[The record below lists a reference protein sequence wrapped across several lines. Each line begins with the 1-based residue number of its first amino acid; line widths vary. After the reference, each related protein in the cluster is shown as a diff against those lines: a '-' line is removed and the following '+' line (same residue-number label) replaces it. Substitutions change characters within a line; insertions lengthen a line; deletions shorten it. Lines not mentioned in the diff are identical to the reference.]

1 MQNRP
6 VEKYMCY
13 FGTNPMKFE
22 CAIKMKWWKMWNRPV
37 EKYLWQFWNKSN
49 RKWVH
54 WESGHLWGAA
64 RSALATFWIDLH
76 KFGQCKRL
84 SWHTAQGIE
93 LCHVGL
99 QCIFMML
106 GAVEEKLPALEGFG
120 SPTNIY
126 VSRGTWLLAPHRPH
140 HTKIWALANQ
150 DILGKGGHEFQ

>member
-1 MQNRP
+1 
-6 VEKYMCY
+6 MCY

-84 SWHTAQGIE
+84 TCHTAQGIE

-126 VSRGTWLLAPHRPH
+126 VSRGTWLGLPLP
-140 HTKIWALANQ
+140 NYFCP
-150 DILGKGGHEFQ
+150 FQLNRWPCHSLTQSLTVLLLLTYQRHL